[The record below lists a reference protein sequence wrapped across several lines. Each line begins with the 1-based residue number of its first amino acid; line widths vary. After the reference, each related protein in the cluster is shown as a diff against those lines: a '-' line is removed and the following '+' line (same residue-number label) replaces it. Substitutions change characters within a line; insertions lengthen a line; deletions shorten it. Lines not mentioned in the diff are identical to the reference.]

1 MDVKKGLKIHHVI
14 INAGLI
20 CAYDQYDKIIPTTR
34 SQRNILGNYKDKNY
48 RQNVAKA
55 FGHPDPFA
63 DDFVLFKGS
72 LKITV

>member
-34 SQRNILGNYKDKNY
+34 SQRNILANYKDKNY
-48 RQNVAKA
+48 RRNVAKA